1 MLVDN
6 YTEIVPVRATPAAPG
21 SPLGSTVVTASGQL
35 LPLSRENR
43 QYMGRNLSGK
53 AFFELGY
60 RRNSLVAGGVNL
72 RGIAMQLAYLE
83 AVDGNEAIPIHEAEP
98 IKDSAALQLLMNP
111 NPYQSWS
118 ELILQLEANLCL
130 GGSAYLYKKRDGA
143 GVSEEIYCYN
153 SSQMTPVSGTY
164 EWIKTYRYDNGNGE
178 VRVLLPSD
186 VGRFVWGMHDWDR
199 PASVTGPMS
208 PLATLLDTDSNAA
221 DVSLSLLTRGAT
233 PASLI
238 TLPPKLNALGEPN
251 GYYSQAELVEYK
263 QFYETSYS
271 GANRGSNMIGPPG
284 TDVKLLGF
292 NPKQMM
298 VREFSSIPETRFCF
312 VFGIPVQM
320 TPLWSSAMAKTY
332 NNYGEARLSF
342 YQDTMIPH
350 GVVIADMLTRM
361 FRGEIFRQD
370 RRPVRFRFN
379 WSRAIAMQQFIGEKM
394 QTMYEENSAKLNDT
408 LKANG
413 LPEDAE
419 YGDKYLF
426 ELLAGQKEKTD
437 TTTSANGLTGEES

>member
-1 MLVDN
+1 MLIDS
-6 YTEIVPVRATPAAPG
+6 YQEIVPIRATPAAPG
-21 SPLGSTVVTASGQL
+21 SPLGSIVVTASGQL

-53 AFFELGY
+53 ANFELGY

-98 IKDSAALQLLMNP
+98 LKDSAALQLLMNP

-118 ELILQLEANLCL
+118 ELILQLEANLL
-130 GGSAYLYKKRDGA
+130 IGGSAYLYKVRDGA
-143 GVSEEIYCYN
+143 GVAAEIYCYN
-153 SSQMTPVSGTY
+153 SSQFTPVSGDY

-178 VRVLLPSD
+178 VRIIQPTD
-186 VGRFVWGMHDWDR
+186 VGRFILGMHDWDR
-199 PASVTGPMS
+199 PASVTGLMS
-208 PLATLLDTDSNAA
+208 PLATLLDTDSQAA

-251 GYYSQAELVEYK
+251 GYYSQAELIEYK

-284 TDVKLLGF
+284 TDVKILGF
-292 NPKQMM
+292 DPKKMM

-312 VFGIPVQM
+312 VFGIPIQM
-320 TPLWSSAMAKTY
+320 TPLWSSSLAKTY

-350 GVVIADMLTRM
+350 GVVIADMFTRM

-379 WSRAIAMQQFIGEKM
+379 WSRAVAMQQFIGEKL
-394 QTMYEENSAKLNDT
+394 QSMYEGNSAKLNDT
-408 LKANG
+408 LIANG
-413 LPEDAE
+413 LPEDSM
-419 YGDKYLF
+419 YGEKYLF
-426 ELLAGQKEKTD
+426 ELLAQTPKPGSNTGAATEGQE
-437 TTTSANGLTGEES
+437 N